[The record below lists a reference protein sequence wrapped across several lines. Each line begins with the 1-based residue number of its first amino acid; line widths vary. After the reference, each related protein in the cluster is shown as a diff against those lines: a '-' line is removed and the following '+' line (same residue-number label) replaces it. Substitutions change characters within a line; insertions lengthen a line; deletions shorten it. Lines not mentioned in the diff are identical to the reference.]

1 MITRL
6 YELLTGHPW
15 TTVRSATAE
24 FGPPPAARYATQ
36 LAAYS
41 DAELIAHG
49 KAILARLRAE
59 EATQAT
65 RRHQPST
72 TTAGTTVGPADAVAA
87 GSR

>member
-6 YELLTGHPW
+6 YELLTGQPW
-15 TTVRSATAE
+15 TTTRSMAAE

-65 RRHQPST
+65 RQPT
-72 TTAGTTVGPADAVAA
+72 TGPAAGPADAVAA